1 VEVVPCK
8 KTSNSRYAIM
18 RLTTVGKNRYEKK
31 GIKGSFM
38 PPLTAIK
45 RFCGFPMGLTTLPV
59 VTANASARS
68 IIFGGRLCLFASAS
82 MTGVPND
89 CKRVIHQKS
98 RCKACAEEDIEDK
111 GINAPNPSESLI
123 RQMGEIT

>member
-1 VEVVPCK
+1 
-8 KTSNSRYAIM
+8 M

-38 PPLTAIK
+38 SSVDCYQKVLRVPYGAYDTACCYCECK
-45 RFCGFPMGLTTLPV
+45 RKEHHLRRKV
-59 VTANASARS
+59 VS
-68 IIFGGRLCLFASAS
+68 FASAS
-82 MTGVPND
+82 MTGVPMIASVSFIR
-89 CKRVIHQKS
+89 KA